1 MQRFQDRNPIAVA
14 VYLLA
19 AAGVA
24 MLSMDPVLLCL
35 SLAGALLLLSLV
47 GGLGSPRSHLWAAAL
62 FLATALINPLTY
74 HNGRTVLLVVNH
86 NPITLEALIYGIAAA
101 GMLVSVLYWFRSFSR
116 MMTGDRLLY
125 LLGWLSPGLSLVVS
139 MALRY
144 VPLFG
149 RQWHK
154 VEQTQRALG
163 LYREDDPLDT
173 LRGRLRVFS
182 VMTTWALE
190 NGVITADSMAARGY
204 GLGRRTHF
212 AIFRF
217 TAGDGALLG
226 ASLVLAGLSLWGA
239 AGRTVAYYPVF
250 SMGALTL
257 RVLTGYLAYGVLVLL
272 PLILHIKEEFAW
284 RCFSLNR

>member
-1 MQRFQDRNPIAVA
+1 MRRFEDHNPIAAA

-24 MLSMDPVLLCL
+24 MFSMDPVLLAL
-35 SLAGALLLLSLV
+35 SLAGSVLLLWLV
-47 GGLGSPRSHLWAAAL
+47 GGLGSLRSHLWTALL
-62 FLATALINPLTY
+62 FLFAALINPLTS

-86 NPITLEALIYGIAAA
+86 NPITLEALLYGIAAA
-101 GMLVSVLYWFRSFSR
+101 GMIVSVLYWFRTFTHV
-116 MMTGDRLLY
+116 MTGDRLLY
-125 LLGWLSPGLSLVVS
+125 LLGGLSPGLSLVTS

-144 VPLFG
+144 VPLFAK
-149 RQWHK
+149 QWRR

-163 LYREDDPLDT
+163 LYREDNAVDT

-182 VMTTWALE
+182 AMTTWALE

-217 TAGDGALLG
+217 TLRDGLLL
-226 ASLVLAGLSLWGA
+226 SFSVGLSGLALWGA
-239 AGRTVAYYPVF
+239 AGRQVVYYPGF
-250 SMGALTL
+250 SMGSLTP
-257 RVLTGYLAYGVLVLL
+257 RVLAGYLAYGSLLLL
-272 PLILHIKEEFAW
+272 PHLLHAKEAIAW
-284 RCFSLNR
+284 RCFSSGR

>member
-1 MQRFQDRNPIAVA
+1 MRRFEDRNPIATA

-35 SLAGALLLLSLV
+35 SLAGSLV
-47 GGLGSPRSHLWAAAL
+47 MLRLAGGFGRLGSHMWVVAL

-74 HNGRTVLLVVNH
+74 HNGRTVLLVINH

-101 GMLVSVLYWFRSFSR
+101 GMLVSVLYWFRSFTR
-116 MMTGDRLLY
+116 ILTGDKLLY
-125 LLGWLSPGLSLVVS
+125 LLGWLSPGLSLVTS

-144 VPLFG
+144 VPLFS
-149 RQWHK
+149 RQWRR
-154 VEQTQRALG
+154 VEQTQQALG
-163 LYREDDPLDT
+163 LYREDNFVDT

-217 TAGDGALLG
+217 TVGDGVLLG
-226 ASLVLAGLSLWGA
+226 ASLLLAGLALWGT
-239 AGRTVAYYPVF
+239 AGRVVTYYPAF
-250 SMGALTL
+250 SMGTLSLRALC
-257 RVLTGYLAYGVLVLL
+257 GYLAYGGLMLL
-272 PLILHIKEEFAW
+272 PLTLYAKEAIAW
-284 RCFSLNR
+284 HCLSSNR